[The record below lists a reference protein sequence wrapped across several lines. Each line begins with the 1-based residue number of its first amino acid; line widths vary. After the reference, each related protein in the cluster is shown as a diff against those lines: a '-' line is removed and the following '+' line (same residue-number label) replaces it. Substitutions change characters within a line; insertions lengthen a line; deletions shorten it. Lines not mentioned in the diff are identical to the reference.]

1 MSVIDHN
8 HIVHIFYE
16 AYFFS
21 SHNTFS
27 QIRYNHISSQLQ
39 FLRRIC
45 GSRSNFSSLR
55 IGFSQML
62 SSFIKNLQMSTF
74 TEMFRISIII
84 TISFFIIFTW
94 SRVLPVKRY
103 SGFRNTVSNL
113 KVYVCLLHRQEYYWF
128 GAWNPK
134 QGNEKHLC
142 LSHALPLC

>member
-8 HIVHIFYE
+8 HIIHIFYE

-21 SHNTFS
+21 SHNTLP

-84 TISFFIIFTW
+84 TISFFIYLYMVSSSSCKTIFW
-94 SRVLPVKRY
+94 ISQYSLEALRPLLCRFPQGLPRSNPYSRTGG
-103 SGFRNTVSNL
+103 SGGFLR
-113 KVYVCLLHRQEYYWF
+113 WF
-128 GAWNPK
+128 
-134 QGNEKHLC
+134 
-142 LSHALPLC
+142 